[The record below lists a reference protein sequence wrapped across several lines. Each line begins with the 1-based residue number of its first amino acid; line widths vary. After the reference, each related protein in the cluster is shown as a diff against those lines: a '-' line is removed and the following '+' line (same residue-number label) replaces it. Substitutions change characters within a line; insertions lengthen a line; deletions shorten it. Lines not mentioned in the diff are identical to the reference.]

1 MWARRAPILVSSL
14 FLHQLSQRKRR
25 RRDSRYFTS
34 LEPRFFSQ
42 LLQILLR
49 APSPHRL
56 SSGPRAPGQSTASLS
71 SAPAPREPPPEND
84 GEPTR
89 SHLLGW
95 SLVLWWSLESTPT
108 IAIIITTHLYSVLC
122 SFVCMCYDF
131 MIGRCRHLDVEVASG
146 QRQGS
151 TQTIERNDRYSR
163 LSRGN
168 WDLAGR
174 KGAPQGLSKPS
185 G

>member
-1 MWARRAPILVSSL
+1 MLVSSL
-14 FLHQLSQRKRR
+14 FLRQLSQRKRR

-49 APSPHRL
+49 APSPHCL
-56 SSGPRAPGQSTASLS
+56 SSGPRGPGQSTASLS
-71 SAPAPREPPPEND
+71 SAPAPREPPPENG

-95 SLVLWWSLESTPT
+95 SLLLWWSLESTPT
-108 IAIIITTHLYSVLC
+108 IAIIRTHLYSVLC
-122 SFVCMCYDF
+122 SFVCVCYDF

-146 QRQGS
+146 QLQGS
-151 TQTIERNDRYSR
+151 AQTTERNDRYSR

-168 WDLAGR
+168 RDLAGR
-174 KGAPQGLSKPS
+174 KVAPQGLSKAQRLGKVS
-185 G
+185 FLF